1 MSETYYRVCPDGCED
16 GRIPVYGYNGLQT
29 GDEPC
34 ETCQGSGYV
43 ALPAGSVLLDAATAA
58 TAAEACERMASEERF
73 WAADADARQLPKV
86 AEVRRA
92 ARDRYMAA
100 AAALREGGR

>member
-1 MSETYYRVCPDGCED
+1 VSETYYRVCPDGCED

-58 TAAEACERMASEERF
+58 TAASVCE
-73 WAADADARQLPKV
+73 WAADYVDGDGPDDSPNL
-86 AEVRRA
+86 A
-92 ARDRYMAA
+92 AQYRAA

>member
-1 MSETYYRVCPDGCED
+1 MSVTYYRVCPDGCED

-58 TAAEACERMASEERF
+58 TAAEAC
-73 WAADADARQLPKV
+73 DARAYPLEATARVSYPDA
-86 AEVRRA
+86 AENHLVQSN
-92 ARDRYMAA
+92 RYRAA